1 MSKGLQ
7 VLVAGRSK
15 QALDAL
21 AGLLHEHAEIGLTI
35 RELTDGHFDP
45 LHGVTVMPDVLI
57 LHLSPN
63 WEDELKALSAR
74 PVSSRPPT
82 LVVGSGTDV
91 QLMRRAM
98 RAGARDVLTDP
109 VDQEELAAALQQIAQ
124 ERVASVA
131 TGTSRLTAMINAKG
145 GSGATL
151 LTANVAHI
159 MAALGQLRV
168 AVLDMDIQFGA
179 LPLYLDLTPQ
189 QSIVQA
195 LNVADAL
202 DTVAFEAYMA
212 KHHSGVH
219 VLCAIPD
226 QVVLPGEIPAEPVD
240 QLLGLARQ
248 AYEHV
253 IVHLPRQID
262 SLTTLVME
270 RADQVVVVMEQ
281 GVTHVRHAARLISI
295 LNQELAV
302 PASRIL
308 VVVNRYQAK
317 SSVTI
322 ADIEQALKCKS
333 PMLVPN
339 DFKHVE
345 EAINLGVPLYEH
357 AKNAA
362 ITKALV
368 VLAEKLSGK
377 PAVRRKGFL
386 GRAIPTLS

>member
-1 MSKGLQ
+1 MNRGLQ

-159 MAALGQLRV
+159 MAALGQVRV

-195 LNVADAL
+195 LNVADTL

-226 QVVLPGEIPAEPVD
+226 QVVLPGEIPAERVD
-240 QLLGLARQ
+240 RLLGLARQ

-262 SLTTLVME
+262 LLTTVVME

-281 GVTHVRHAARLISI
+281 GVAHVRHAARLIAI

-302 PASRIL
+302 PASRIP

-322 ADIEQALKCKS
+322 ADIEQTLKCQS

-345 EAINLGVPLYEH
+345 ETVNLGVPLYEH

-362 ITKALV
+362 ITKALM